1 MIKLPK
7 GLQDIRAMT
16 KAEMLELLLREEY
29 GYLPPAP
36 RSVRYE
42 TVSRDDRFCAGKA
55 SLIRLRVTCETEQG
69 SFSFPVAY
77 TRPRKLPEPMPC
89 FIHINFRDLVPDSY
103 QPSEELVDGGVA
115 VLSFCYKDVTS
126 DDGDFGTGL
135 AGVVYPNG
143 RTEPT
148 QCGKIGLW
156 AWAARCVLEF
166 ALTLPAIDPRRI
178 SVVGHSR
185 LGKTA
190 LLAGAL
196 DERFFCAYSND
207 SGCGGAALARGNT
220 GETVEKITGNFPFW
234 FCRRYLSYVGRE
246 EEMPYDQHFLL
257 AANAPHRVYVA
268 SASEDAWA
276 CPQNEHL
283 SAVAASTY
291 YEAQGL
297 CGLTDK
303 TPVLPAVGTS
313 IHGGCVAYHLRRGP
327 HYLGREDW
335 NRFIDYLE
343 IEYTKC

>member
-1 MIKLPK
+1 MSLLERIPSLAGKN
-7 GLQDIRAMT
+7 
-16 KAEMLELLLREEY
+16 KAELMEILLREEF
-29 GYLPPAP
+29 GILPPPATEVTAENT
-36 RSVRYE
+36 VR
-42 TVSRDDRFCAGKA
+42 DPANFAGKA
-55 SLIRLRVTCETEQG
+55 QMFRASLRCKAPFGE
-69 SFSFPVAY
+69 FAFPITYV
-77 TRPRKLPEPMPC
+77 LPKTDAPSPA
-89 FIHINFRDLVPDSY
+89 FVHINFRPNVPDLY
-103 QPSEELVDGGVA
+103 QPTEELIDRGHA
-115 VLSFCYKDVTS
+115 VLSFDYRDVTS
-126 DDGDFGTGL
+126 DSGDFSDGL
-135 AGVVYPNG
+135 AGVVYPDG
-143 RTEPT
+143 EQTADG
-148 QCGKIGLW
+148 CGKIGLW